1 MNVLR
6 GRIVVGIC
14 PQCGRARETS
24 YRFCPQCGFP
34 VEHIEASPNDPLIGR
49 VLGQAYVLLEKVGT
63 GGMGAVYRAEQ
74 RTLGRT
80 VAVKV
85 IHAHLL
91 HDPGVGDR
99 FFNEA
104 HAASRLSHPHL
115 VSVIDF
121 GKTED
126 GLPYLVMEYLRG
138 RDLRSLLQEEG
149 PLELSR
155 ALTIFQQ
162 VLEALAEAHALGV
175 VHRDLKPANIVV
187 EQTRAGCD
195 FVKVVDF
202 GLAKIIHGSSERALV
217 TGDLVRGTPCYM
229 APEQAMGGAIDPR
242 TDIYAAGVTL
252 FELLTGRPPFEA
264 RSPMELMLDHLN
276 TAPPD
281 PRTLAPSRHLPA
293 ALVTACLRALSKKP
307 DERYQSAED
316 FLRDLRGSDMS
327 LDEAGAY
334 PTIPVPGR
342 AASCPSCGEP
352 LTSSQKFCGA
362 CGERIPSGPPLSGPQ
377 SPSRPR
383 LPDDPQS
390 LFAPQDNAH
399 LLWLQQLRLSHTT
412 GTKAVRLV
420 GPHGSGK
427 TSILRDVAAFARMQG
442 DAVGC
447 MEPDPWWAEPSE
459 YSLRHL
465 ILQLVRLPEDGKD
478 PLSWAGAWPEAVLG
492 LQTLFLTT
500 NASSP
505 HSPETLRAAAC
516 AALQWAIERA
526 AQSALSGHVLVL
538 ADDLE
543 RIDGVSRNALA
554 DALALPI
561 RVPWLL
567 MVTHVPRQ
575 DIGWRYDLPER
586 VLQGIPVESARH
598 TLRAIGARDD
608 VFEGQSHVLPLLVE
622 QHVRAEI
629 EGHNLPPMG
638 LADVISY
645 RMAALPLHARM
656 VLDALGILGDDVPME
671 HLNQVVDHS
680 CDVNEGLRALAVS
693 GFIDRRS
700 HGLCWVN
707 PLFREV
713 AKARIPAALRIALSE
728 RAADVCHEN
737 DRPVE
742 ARAAFALEAG
752 RGLEALFLLE
762 YVARSAKSH
771 GNDEGAARALKQGVD
786 LARQTPP
793 AKGIDQPQHA
803 AVLFGR
809 KLGETLLDLGQLAQS
824 RQVLQQALELADGD
838 SEVDVLRALARVAR
852 AENRSG
858 EAQAFL
864 KEAITRAKQTG
875 RHEVLD
881 SLVELERKWAS

>member
-276 TAPPD
+276 TAP
-281 PRTLAPSRHLPA
+281 
-293 ALVTACLRALSKKP
+293 
-307 DERYQSAED
+307 Q
-316 FLRDLRGSDMS
+316 
-327 LDEAGAY
+327 
-334 PTIPVPGR
+334 IGR
-342 AASCPSCGEP
+342 ASCR
-352 LTSSQKFCGA
+352 
-362 CGERIPSGPPLSGPQ
+362 ER
-377 SPSRPR
+377 
-383 LPDDPQS
+383 
-390 LFAPQDNAH
+390 
-399 LLWLQQLRLSHTT
+399 
-412 GTKAVRLV
+412 
-420 GPHGSGK
+420 
-427 TSILRDVAAFARMQG
+427 
-442 DAVGC
+442 
-447 MEPDPWWAEPSE
+447 
-459 YSLRHL
+459 
-465 ILQLVRLPEDGKD
+465 
-478 PLSWAGAWPEAVLG
+478 
-492 LQTLFLTT
+492 
-500 NASSP
+500 
-505 HSPETLRAAAC
+505 
-516 AALQWAIERA
+516 
-526 AQSALSGHVLVL
+526 
-538 ADDLE
+538 
-543 RIDGVSRNALA
+543 VSRC
-554 DALALPI
+554 
-561 RVPWLL
+561 V
-567 MVTHVPRQ
+567 
-575 DIGWRYDLPER
+575 
-586 VLQGIPVESARH
+586 
-598 TLRAIGARDD
+598 
-608 VFEGQSHVLPLLVE
+608 
-622 QHVRAEI
+622 
-629 EGHNLPPMG
+629 
-638 LADVISY
+638 
-645 RMAALPLHARM
+645 
-656 VLDALGILGDDVPME
+656 
-671 HLNQVVDHS
+671 
-680 CDVNEGLRALAVS
+680 
-693 GFIDRRS
+693 
-700 HGLCWVN
+700 
-707 PLFREV
+707 
-713 AKARIPAALRIALSE
+713 
-728 RAADVCHEN
+728 
-737 DRPVE
+737 
-742 ARAAFALEAG
+742 
-752 RGLEALFLLE
+752 
-762 YVARSAKSH
+762 
-771 GNDEGAARALKQGVD
+771 
-786 LARQTPP
+786 
-793 AKGIDQPQHA
+793 
-803 AVLFGR
+803 
-809 KLGETLLDLGQLAQS
+809 
-824 RQVLQQALELADGD
+824 
-838 SEVDVLRALARVAR
+838 
-852 AENRSG
+852 
-858 EAQAFL
+858 
-864 KEAITRAKQTG
+864 
-875 RHEVLD
+875 
-881 SLVELERKWAS
+881 